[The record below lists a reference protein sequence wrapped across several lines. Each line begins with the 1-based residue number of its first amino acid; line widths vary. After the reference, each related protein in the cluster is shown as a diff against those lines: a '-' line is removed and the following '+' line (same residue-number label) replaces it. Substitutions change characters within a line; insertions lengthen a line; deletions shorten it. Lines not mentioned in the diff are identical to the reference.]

1 MLTLSKITFR
11 PIFGAL
17 LLSSAVFLTAP
28 GNPARAENPAL
39 SAAAGAL
46 KTGKFAYVI
55 KTLDKAL
62 KNGGLSTKDMSK
74 ALLYRGLAYQ
84 STKKPAQSIA
94 DLTNAI
100 WMGGLTPAE
109 RAEALKYR
117 ALAYG
122 VGGVSDRAKADA
134 AEATRLAKSLPKITP
149 LVGRP
154 ANIANNASKS
164 SGGFGSGISDFFGNI
179 IPGSSSAAV
188 KTAVVAVPTV
198 AAPAIKAPTA
208 LTRPAVSARA
218 ITQKTR
224 TALRPTKKPIV
235 SGWATNVSETAQAPV
250 KKPTTSSGLGLGGVS
265 DFFGNMFGG
274 ASKPANK
281 PVSAPRPIR
290 VTSLQKTAPSNFKP
304 SVQKMAKTATLV
316 PNKVARV
323 GASRAQGRYRLQIA
337 TVRSKD
343 EAKTIVSS
351 INSRHSALV
360 VSHPARIEE
369 AVVGNMGTFYR
380 VRLEAFAD
388 KRSAL
393 KTCNKLR
400 ASGLD
405 CFPVGR

>member
-1 MLTLSKITFR
+1 MLALSKIIFR

-17 LLSSAVFLTAP
+17 LLSSAIVLTTP
-28 GNPARAENPAL
+28 GNSARAENPAL
-39 SAAAGAL
+39 SAASGAL
-46 KTGKFAYVI
+46 KTGKFSYVI

-62 KNGGLSTKDMSK
+62 KNGGLSTKEMSK

-84 STKKPAQSIA
+84 STKKSAQSIA

-100 WMGGLTPAE
+100 WMGGLTTAE
-109 RAEALKYR
+109 HAEALKYR
-117 ALAYG
+117 AMAYG
-122 VGGVSDRAKADA
+122 VGGVTDRAKADA
-134 AEATRLAKSLPKITP
+134 AEARRLAKSLPKIIP
-149 LVGRP
+149 LVGGP

-188 KTAVVAVPTV
+188 KTAAV
-198 AAPAIKAPTA
+198 AAPAAVTP
-208 LTRPAVSARA
+208 PAVSARA

-224 TALRPTKKPIV
+224 AALRPKAKPIV
-235 SGWATNVSETAQAPV
+235 SGWSPNVSEAARAPV
-250 KKPTTSSGLGLGGVS
+250 KKPATSSGLGFGGVS

-274 ASKPANK
+274 ASKPPTKAA
-281 PVSAPRPIR
+281 SAPKPTKIAS
-290 VTSLQKTAPSNFKP
+290 VQKTAPGNFST
-304 SVQKMAKTATLV
+304 SVHKTVKTATTV
-316 PNKVARV
+316 PKKVARA
-323 GASRAQGRYRLQIA
+323 GANRAQGRYRLQIA

-405 CFPVGR
+405 CFPVAR